1 MFLRIFEANNKT
13 YNIMESSNID
23 YEIAFDSFKN
33 KIKEMAVGSIKRT
46 GIKKI
51 AKPVLILTI
60 IKGIEDGIFKQN
72 YFEYEILEKIYKSIF
87 DKYANIAKQSEY
99 TQLYYPFYHLQSSGF
114 WHLNY
119 ISPNSKRNPLT
130 TSAAWVRNNVEYAYI
145 NPILWEI
152 LQHKEFRNRLA
163 EFIVEER
170 IKTAT
175 ANCRSMLH
183 MFLNWLVAI

>member
-1 MFLRIFEANNKT
+1 MKYLK
-13 YNIMESSNID
+13 
-23 YEIAFDSFKN
+23 
-33 KIKEMAVGSIKRT
+33 
-46 GIKKI
+46 
-51 AKPVLILTI
+51 
-60 IKGIEDGIFKQN
+60 
-72 YFEYEILEKIYKSIF
+72 KIYKSIF
-87 DKYANIAKQSEY
+87 NKYTDIAKQSEY

-175 ANCRSMLH
+175 ANSRSMLH

>member
-33 KIKEMAVGSIKRT
+33 KIKEMSVGCIKRT

-87 DKYANIAKQSEY
+87 DKYAI
-99 TQLYYPFYHLQSSGF
+99 
-114 WHLNY
+114 
-119 ISPNSKRNPLT
+119 
-130 TSAAWVRNNVEYAYI
+130 
-145 NPILWEI
+145 
-152 LQHKEFRNRLA
+152 
-163 EFIVEER
+163 
-170 IKTAT
+170 
-175 ANCRSMLH
+175 
-183 MFLNWLVAI
+183 

>member
-33 KIKEMAVGSIKRT
+33 NIKEMAVGSIKRT

-51 AKPVLILTI
+51 AKPVLLLTI

-87 DKYANIAKQSEY
+87 NKYTDIA
-99 TQLYYPFYHLQSSGF
+99 T
-114 WHLNY
+114 
-119 ISPNSKRNPLT
+119 
-130 TSAAWVRNNVEYAYI
+130 
-145 NPILWEI
+145 
-152 LQHKEFRNRLA
+152 
-163 EFIVEER
+163 ER
-170 IKTAT
+170 IHTTILSFLPFTIKWILA
-175 ANCRSMLH
+175 SKLH
-183 MFLNWLVAI
+183 FSKFKEKSVNNLCCLGPQQC